1 MLVWASGYMSLPR
14 CAERSAALVLAES
27 GKPFRSK
34 WQCSASPQLDSHLH
48 GFMDVWYTCRPI
60 IEECRLS
67 FWEPSFAKHLQ
78 PYAQIPKLPATR
90 ANRDKR
96 NHLSVAKHA
105 ITVDVLAAWRK
116 YQAAT

>member
-1 MLVWASGYMSLPR
+1 MEAVNVLVWASGYMSLPR

-78 PYAQIPKLPATR
+78 AYAESLNFRQRGQIVT
-90 ANRDKR
+90 N
-96 NHLSVAKHA
+96 V
-105 ITVDVLAAWRK
+105 II
-116 YQAAT
+116 